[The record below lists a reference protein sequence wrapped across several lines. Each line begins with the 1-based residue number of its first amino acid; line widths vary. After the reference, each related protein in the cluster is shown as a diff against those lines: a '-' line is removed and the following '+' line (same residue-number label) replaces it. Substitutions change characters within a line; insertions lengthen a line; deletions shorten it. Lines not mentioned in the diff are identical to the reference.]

1 MERTVLF
8 LCGCWLWLT
17 RRRRSLR
24 YLQIASS
31 LNAASVY
38 LLSDFAG
45 RASTRDR
52 GFLLPDQEEALGI
65 LQRQST
71 RAFHT
76 SRRLSSLAGCYRF
89 AAEELGPK
97 LSPPPAV
104 LTPIA
109 DYGDAGYRK
118 AA

>member
-1 MERTVLF
+1 MERTVIF

-17 RRRRSLR
+17 RKRRSLR
-24 YLQIASS
+24 YRQIASS
-31 LNAASVY
+31 LHSASVY

-65 LQRQST
+65 LQKQST
-71 RAFHT
+71 KAFHT
-76 SRRLSSLAGCYRF
+76 SRRLSSLVECYRF
-89 AAEELGPK
+89 AAEELGPVI
-97 LSPPPAV
+97 SPPPTL

-109 DYGDAGYRK
+109 DYRDAGYRK